1 MRSSGATVA
10 IAGRRREMAVVAR
23 LVGAAGA
30 GVGGALLITGE
41 AGIGKSRLV
50 TETVALARSAGLAVL
65 TGRAVPGGG
74 TYRAVAEAVLGH
86 VRDSRVVADAPQLR
100 PFRAALDRLA
110 PGWVS
115 GSVEDVGANDG
126 LGGGGPDPV
135 LMLGEG
141 VLRMLAVTGGGR
153 GSLLVLED
161 LHCADADTIAV
172 VEYLA
177 GAVRGSPVLLLVS
190 ARDDQPGQHNSVA
203 VARLAGREDVT
214 TLRLDRLDSGA
225 VRELA
230 FASADGTPIPD
241 DVMERLVAQA
251 EGLPLLVGELLDGLL
266 DPLDGDPVPP
276 TLAGLVAG
284 RMAELAPPR
293 RRVLQAA
300 AVLGTEPDWSLI
312 APVSGVDEA
321 AALEGLRAGT
331 GTGLLLRDGR
341 RLRWRHSLT
350 RDAVLATLLPPEHAA
365 LARRAADVLAARA
378 GPHDD
383 DLAADLLVAA
393 GETTRATAVLMRL
406 VRRDAARGALH
417 SAQELIDRAVA
428 AGATRAQVVIDQ
440 VRLLTLSGHA
450 STALDTGS
458 AALAELTG
466 DEHAELCLE
475 LARGA
480 VTCGRFEQAKRYLDR
495 AGRPAD
501 PRSAVLATESE
512 FGMGDVDLA
521 TELAGAAIEV
531 AERAGSPDA
540 LCAALVVAGRCAAA
554 RARPADASAAFGRA
568 AQSAAEHGLL
578 PWRIEALFGLG
589 LLELEGQV
597 STPSLDEAR
606 ELAVDTGLL
615 GPALSIDVIRTES
628 AMTVDGPAA
637 AEPMARRVAE
647 RAARLRLSGLQAL
660 AELSVAAGRAVAG
673 DVEGMATL
681 LDAAGS
687 RAHAS
692 LEVAAL
698 APAVQAL
705 PHLLARDLPRANAVL
720 DSGMSMLVGHGSAA
734 PVAFWGPWVLL
745 RTVVADRDTEAR
757 EYLRTAPVGRRDVN
771 RAALAY
777 ADAVAAGR
785 AGRTRAASDLMVA
798 ADALIAARPWWGRLL
813 RLTAMESAVADG
825 WGDPVPALRADL
837 TVFERTGEHQ
847 LARTARDL
855 LRQAGAPTR
864 RGRGSAQVPPAL
876 RAMGVTSRE
885 MDVLLLVAEGL
896 TNAEVGGRLFLSPR
910 TVESHV
916 ANLLAKTGTGS
927 RAELRAFAQPA
938 P

>member
-1 MRSSGATVA
+1 
-10 IAGRRREMAVVAR
+10 
-23 LVGAAGA
+23 
-30 GVGGALLITGE
+30 
-41 AGIGKSRLV
+41 
-50 TETVALARSAGLAVL
+50 
-65 TGRAVPGGG
+65 
-74 TYRAVAEAVLGH
+74 
-86 VRDSRVVADAPQLR
+86 
-100 PFRAALDRLA
+100 
-110 PGWVS
+110 
-115 GSVEDVGANDG
+115 
-126 LGGGGPDPV
+126 
-135 LMLGEG
+135 
-141 VLRMLAVTGGGR
+141 
-153 GSLLVLED
+153 LLV
-161 LHCADADTIAV
+161 
-172 VEYLA
+172 
-177 GAVRGSPVLLLVS
+177 VS

-203 VARLAGREDVT
+203 VARLAGRENVT

-230 FASADGTPIPD
+230 FASANGTPIPD

-501 PRSAVLATESE
+501 PRSAVLATESA
-512 FGMGDVDLA
+512 FGMGDVDRA
-521 TELAGAAIEV
+521 AELAGAAIEL

-568 AQSAAEHGLL
+568 AQCAAEHGLL

-785 AGRTRAASDLMVA
+785 AGRTRAASDLMAA

-916 ANLLAKTGTGS
+916 ANLLAKTGTAS
-927 RAELRAFAQPA
+927 RAELRAFAQAA

>member
-1 MRSSGATVA
+1 MRSTGVTVA
-10 IAGRRREMAVVAR
+10 LAGRRRELAVIAR
-23 LVGAAGA
+23 LVDAVGVGA
-30 GVGGALLITGE
+30 GGALLITGE

-50 TETVALARSAGLAVL
+50 TETIALARSADLAVL

-74 TYRAVAEAVLGH
+74 TYRAIAEAVLGH
-86 VRDSRVVADAPQLR
+86 VRDPRVVADAPQLR

-115 GSVEDVGANDG
+115 GSVDDVGANDG

-135 LMLGEG
+135 LMLGEA
-141 VLRMLAVTGGGR
+141 VLRMLAVTGSGR

-177 GAVRGSPVLLLVS
+177 GAVRGSPVLLVVS

-203 VARLAGREDVT
+203 VARLAGRENVT

-230 FASADGTPIPD
+230 FASANGTPIPD

-501 PRSAVLATESE
+501 PRSAVLATEST
-512 FGMGDVDLA
+512 FGMGDVDRA
-521 TELAGAAIEV
+521 AELAGAAIEL

-568 AQSAAEHGLL
+568 AQCAAEHGLL

-785 AGRTRAASDLMVA
+785 AGRTRAASDLMAA

-916 ANLLAKTGTGS
+916 ANLLAKTGTAS
-927 RAELRAFAQPA
+927 RAELRAFAQAA